1 MEFFLYLIMVYSQK
15 HHLKYFKVDHID
27 AVDSVPLILGLLVV
41 LETLRYSILSV
52 IWDQNICPYLNKL
65 K

>member
-1 MEFFLYLIMVYSQK
+1 MVYSQK
-15 HHLKYFKVDHID
+15 HHLKYFKVDRID

-52 IWDQNICPYLNKL
+52 I
-65 K
+65 

>member
-1 MEFFLYLIMVYSQK
+1 MVYSQK

-52 IWDQNICPYLNKL
+52 I
-65 K
+65 